1 MNFSDDQ
8 TLFLHP
14 DEYLRNVSIDNV
26 IFGYHDKELKVL
38 LQRPF
43 VAEKWTVAGGYI
55 RKTETIDEA
64 AANIAFGRTG
74 LKDLFLQQFRA
85 FGTPTR
91 SIDKGFT
98 PERIREVTGMPIPAD
113 HWIFDYFVSLGF
125 YTLTEFS
132 KVKPH
137 PGPFDAECTWWPINE
152 LPPML
157 FDHRQI
163 IEAALGALRM
173 HIEHYPI
180 GYELL
185 EEKFTLPEI
194 HALYETI
201 LGKPL
206 DDRNFTKKLLSEGVI
221 IKTKET
227 RRIGAHR
234 SPNLYKFSYHFH

>member
-14 DEYLRNVSIDNV
+14 DAYLRNVSVDNV

-38 LQRPF
+38 LQQPI
-43 VAEKWTVAGGYI
+43 VADKWTVAGGYI
-55 RKTETIDEA
+55 RKTETIEEA
-64 AANIAFGRTG
+64 AANIAFSRTG

-85 FGTPTR
+85 FGTPKR
-91 SIDKGFT
+91 SIDNGFT
-98 PERIREVTGMPIPAD
+98 PESIREATGFELSKD
-113 HWIFDYFVSLGF
+113 HWIFDYFVSIGF

-132 KVKPH
+132 KVKPQK
-137 PGPFDAECTWWPINE
+137 GPFDAECSWWPVNE
-152 LPPML
+152 LPPLL

-163 IEAALGALRM
+163 IEAALGALRL
-173 HIEHYPI
+173 HLEHHPI

-185 EEKFTLPEI
+185 EEKFTIPEI

-206 DDRNFTKKLLSEGVI
+206 DDRNLTKKLL
-221 IKTKET
+221 
-227 RRIGAHR
+227 A
-234 SPNLYKFSYHFH
+234 